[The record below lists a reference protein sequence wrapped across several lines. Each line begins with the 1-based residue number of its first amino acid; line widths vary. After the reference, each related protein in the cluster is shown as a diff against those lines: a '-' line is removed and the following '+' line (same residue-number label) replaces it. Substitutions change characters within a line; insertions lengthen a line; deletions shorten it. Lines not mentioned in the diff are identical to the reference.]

1 MNKVAREI
9 LATYCP
15 FSKDIRQK
23 IGAQPLYEEAMAR
36 YKREKL
42 KKIKELDLRYR
53 GLENNKIEIVQE
65 MKDTM
70 AYYRDL

>member
-23 IGAQPLYEEAMAR
+23 IGTQPLYEEAMAR
-36 YKREKL
+36 YTREKM
-42 KKIKELDLRYR
+42 KKVKELDLRYR
-53 GLENNKIEIVQE
+53 GLENNKVEIVQE
-65 MKDTM
+65 MRDTM